1 MYANKSVAD
10 APLQGKVDG
19 ARMAS
24 RGGCPLSAISLER
37 LLAVTVR
44 REIDALTLE
53 ELDCVLASDAHH
65 HRTPSRNY
73 GEMDPLSTVG
83 VQMVRCSARC
93 DPVLGTV
100 VQDSVLANGQAADE
114 DSRRL
119 LSVVRCD
126 VCGRAGGPSAREWRA
141 VVNWNY
147 ERASEGL
154 AKIEDVNFFNLVGLT
169 DVEAMRK
176 VRAIRL
182 DLWLRI
188 AQGRCAIQ
196 AGRKVGGKYIAK
208 LEAYLGWVNVAI
220 LALSPHAS
228 GTPSH
233 GPLDTGAS

>member
-100 VQDSVLANGQAADE
+100 MEVGVTPDKVL
-114 DSRRL
+114 
-119 LSVVRCD
+119 
-126 VCGRAGGPSAREWRA
+126 SA
-141 VVNWNY
+141 
-147 ERASEGL
+147 L
-154 AKIEDVNFFNLVGLT
+154 
-169 DVEAMRK
+169 EA
-176 VRAIRL
+176 
-182 DLWLRI
+182 
-188 AQGRCAIQ
+188 
-196 AGRKVGGKYIAK
+196 GKYVEID
-208 LEAYLGWVNVAI
+208 GWGLSDQIGQGVFWLTTPYGI
-220 LALSPHAS
+220 DCMWYELTLAGCKKCLKRIEEHVDE
-228 GTPSH
+228 GREF
-233 GPLDTGAS
+233 